1 MLIPSSPLSLIPS
14 FTQIYEHSIHR
25 YVHNLF
31 SYCAWP
37 SQTHTL
43 PNTEKNVKTE
53 NIPSSTPEYQIHSQ
67 RQHISFCLIW
77 RNKYKKSE
85 VLPSC
90 RRLANIYLVLF
101 FISYSPSNN
110 ITFCWCDDNIKWKKL
125 STPHRLFYGAVYVVP
140 LSYNTFFL
148 LFMFHFLE
156 SVFPEF
162 KCALIW
168 NFRLLLFFRISVF
181 FFFSLLHCLPLMIR
195 KIQFFIHILSSCC
208 KQ

>member
-1 MLIPSSPLSLIPS
+1 MCI
-14 FTQIYEHSIHR
+14 IYSATAPDPVE
-25 YVHNLF
+25 
-31 SYCAWP
+31 
-37 SQTHTL
+37 HTL
-43 PNTEKNVKTE
+43 SQIQKNNVKTE

-140 LSYNTFFL
+140 LSYNTFFFYL
-148 LFMFHFLE
+148 CFIFLK
-156 SVFPEF
+156 VFFLNLNVHWFEIFVCFYFSYFFCVP
-162 KCALIW
+162 
-168 NFRLLLFFRISVF
+168 LLLF
-181 FFFSLLHCLPLMIR
+181 SLMR